1 MVVRIGKMEAHP
13 IEAATVTIRAKEATA
28 AEWLHIS

>member
-1 MVVRIGKMEAHP
+1 MVVRIEKMEAHP

-28 AEWLHIS
+28 AE